1 MPMGSPTRTKLMGPF
16 GLRIT
21 IALCLAIIGFVS
33 SAPSGRAGA
42 DSGQDQPVVVEI
54 RSRQFLPDRVV
65 LQSGRKTALVFHNQ
79 DSELHAFVPV
89 GLFAGVN
96 VNIAGNGAP
105 EFDAHGFKR
114 VIIPPDGR
122 AEIRFVPD
130 RPGEYAFFCDM
141 PGHEM
146 RATIVV
152 Q

>member
-1 MPMGSPTRTKLMGPF
+1 MSMSSLIRTEHVGQA
-16 GLRIT
+16 GLRIAL
-21 IALCLAIIGFVS
+21 ALCLAVAAFVWS
-33 SAPSGRAGA
+33 VPSEGTGT
-42 DSGQDQPVVVEI
+42 DSGQEQPVTVEI

-65 LQSGRKTALVFHNQ
+65 LQSGRKTALVFLNQ

>member
-1 MPMGSPTRTKLMGPF
+1 MSTPIRTERVGQS
-16 GLRIT
+16 GLWMAL
-21 IALCLAIIGFVS
+21 ALCLAVADLVWS
-33 SAPSGRAGA
+33 VPSGGTGP
-42 DSGQDQPVVVEI
+42 DSGEEQPVTVEI
-54 RSRQFLPDRVV
+54 RSRQFLPDRVM
-65 LQSGRKTALVFHNQ
+65 LQSGRKTALVFLNQ

>member
-1 MPMGSPTRTKLMGPF
+1 MEQP
-16 GLRIT
+16 GLRIG
-21 IALCLAIIGFVS
+21 IVLCLTIIGLLWP
-33 SAPSGRAGA
+33 APPGRAGA
-42 DSGQDQPVVVEI
+42 DSGQEQPVTVEI

-65 LQSGRKTALVFHNQ
+65 LQSGRKTALVFLNQ